1 MPTATPPT
9 DPAATAP
16 EPSGMPDAADTA
28 TQPDAA
34 SPPDATDAIAGRAR
48 VVLPELQRPAP
59 DAPPSPAPAP
69 PTYAE
74 MQHLLRDLA

>member
-28 TQPDAA
+28 TPSDAA
-34 SPPDATDAIAGRAR
+34 SPTDAIAGRAR